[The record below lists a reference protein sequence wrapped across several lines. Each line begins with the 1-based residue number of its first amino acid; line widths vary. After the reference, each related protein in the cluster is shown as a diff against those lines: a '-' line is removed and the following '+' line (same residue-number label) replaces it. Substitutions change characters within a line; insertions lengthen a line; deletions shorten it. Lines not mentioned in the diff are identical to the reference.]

1 MGTRP
6 SQDTLHFKS
15 FSMSSLGSISTFSS
29 ISTWLVAL
37 LAQKLCPVPKSPD
50 YKNSKSLP
58 KPSKNITRA
67 QPSTP
72 QTTNLITQKD
82 NHKSKKK
89 TAKPPPVGHRATF
102 SFGTGRPHRAPRC
115 LRQPGLHPPSRL
127 PAQRPFRGH
136 ALRAARPRAARC
148 AEAGAA
154 GAAQGLGEVPRVAAV
169 LHDLVVE
176 GAVRRKPGTL
186 NWKKRWWR
194 VDQMWMPLK
203 GVEIRWANYYLPPS
217 FELWQR
223 ISP

>member
-89 TAKPPPVGHRATF
+89 LLNLHRSATV
-102 SFGTGRPHRAPRC
+102 
-115 LRQPGLHPPSRL
+115 
-127 PAQRPFRGH
+127 RPFPLGLGDLTVPRAASGSPGFTRRPGSQRNDPSEAMPSALRGRV
-136 ALRAARPRAARC
+136 LRAARRPVP
-148 AEAGAA
+148 
-154 GAAQGLGEVPRVAAV
+154 LGRPRVLAKSRAS
-169 LHDLVVE
+169 
-176 GAVRRKPGTL
+176 RRCSMT
-186 NWKKRWWR
+186 
-194 VDQMWMPLK
+194 
-203 GVEIRWANYYLPPS
+203 S
-217 FELWQR
+217 
-223 ISP
+223 

>member
-1 MGTRP
+1 MFKTTQEQLDVENPCSNHTKKMSQFGLLLPRRKKQGREWMGTRP

-89 TAKPPPVGHRATF
+89 L
-102 SFGTGRPHRAPRC
+102 C
-115 LRQPGLHPPSRL
+115 
-127 PAQRPFRGH
+127 
-136 ALRAARPRAARC
+136 
-148 AEAGAA
+148 
-154 GAAQGLGEVPRVAAV
+154 
-169 LHDLVVE
+169 
-176 GAVRRKPGTL
+176 
-186 NWKKRWWR
+186 
-194 VDQMWMPLK
+194 
-203 GVEIRWANYYLPPS
+203 
-217 FELWQR
+217 
-223 ISP
+223 